1 MSVIGRFPDIRSATR
16 SNRFQNENAA
26 WPWEKSSMH
35 DHHPI
40 TRRWWR
46 DVTPFGD
53 PRSLEI
59 GRIETV
65 RVPIRGPSDFDPAI
79 SGPSRIAARFKN
91 TCLKIR
97 QNAAKW
103 SFFFVFV
110 YVIMRCGRLSISL
123 PPACFSFSLFL
134 FFLSFSLFF
143 PFTCFPLLFLSPFA
157 SFSLWISCRRSI
169 RSYSQRCSP
178 IRSWTMGDR

>member
-1 MSVIGRFPDIRSATR
+1 MSLLYFLDPRHIWIDPMGSSKPAIRSGSEWNPSKQSDRLRPGEGGGRLPNWRLFSITKFYVSNRPISDLRSATR

-97 QNAAKW
+97 HFFWRHNALW
-103 SFFFVFV
+103 
-110 YVIMRCGRLSISL
+110 
-123 PPACFSFSLFL
+123 
-134 FFLSFSLFF
+134 
-143 PFTCFPLLFLSPFA
+143 SPF
-157 SFSLWISCRRSI
+157 
-169 RSYSQRCSP
+169 
-178 IRSWTMGDR
+178 D